1 MTARV
6 ILAALACIMLATS
19 TVTRPVRLA
28 LAETIPHIEKEE
40 RP

>member
-6 ILAALACIMLATS
+6 MLAALACVMLATS

-28 LAETIPHIEKEE
+28 LAETVASIQKEDL
-40 RP
+40 P